1 MDPATFIATIAPL
14 AVSDMQRTRVP
25 ASLTIAQAALE
36 SSWGSSGLAVK
47 ANNLFG
53 IKGTGPAGSVT
64 LPTTEYV
71 NGRAITVN
79 AAFRA
84 YHDFGESIA
93 DHSSLLVNG
102 VSWNRGLYSGVLG
115 ADGRAAARAIA
126 AAGYATDPKYEELL
140 IQLMD
145 RHNLYSYDEEEEE
158 MSAEDKKRLAELE
171 NTVKQLNLLIAGL
184 TDSRDIL
191 KNGLTEQG
199 NALKSLLPR
208 LSAVE
213 AKDSVN
219 VPYWAQP
226 AVQAALAAGAIDTPS
241 GGSYDFYR
249 ILTVIYR
256 LGLIAP
262 KK

>member
-1 MDPATFIATIAPL
+1 MEPATFIATIAPL

-64 LPTTEYV
+64 MPTTEYV
-71 NGRAITVN
+71 NGRPITVN

-84 YHDFGESIA
+84 YHNYGESIA
-93 DHSSLLVNG
+93 DHSSLIVHG
-102 VSWNRGLYSGVLG
+102 VSWDRGKYSGVLG
-115 ADGRAAARAIA
+115 ADGRTAAKAIA
-126 AAGYATDPKYEELL
+126 AAGYATDPKYDELL

-145 RHNLYSYDEEEEE
+145 RYNLYSYDEEEEE
-158 MSAEDKKRLAELE
+158 MSAEDKKRITELE

-184 TDSRDIL
+184 TDSRDTL
-191 KNGLTEQG
+191 KNGISEQG
-199 NALKSLLPR
+199 NAVKSILAR
-208 LSAVE
+208 LTAVE
-213 AKDSVN
+213 DKESVN
-219 VPYWAQP
+219 IPDWAQP
-226 AVQAALAAGAIDTPS
+226 AVQAALGAGAIDTPS